1 MASMKQYLRFF
12 CFLFILGG
20 LSGLIETDASETE
33 TKRGSD
39 WSIESLMQSMAAVK
53 QRKASYTERQYT
65 AVLTRPLVSSGTL
78 RFIAP
83 STLEKLTEKPV
94 RISYRAEGDSFRIQ
108 KQDKRPRVVLLS
120 DYPVLQAFIESLRAT
135 LRGDL
140 NTLRT
145 FYSVNLEGDRTA
157 WSMVLKPKDNEMSS
171 VIDSI
176 HLSGVD
182 SDLKRVEI
190 HEVEGDR
197 SLMSI
202 DSDPS

>member
-1 MASMKQYLRFF
+1 MTAFGFVGALVLWFV
-12 CFLFILGG
+12 
-20 LSGLIETDASETE
+20 E
-33 TKRGSD
+33 
-39 WSIESLMQSMAAVK
+39 
-53 QRKASYTERQYT
+53 ER
-65 AVLTRPLVSSGTL
+65 
-78 RFIAP
+78 
-83 STLEKLTEKPV
+83 
-94 RISYRAEGDSFRIQ
+94 
-108 KQDKRPRVVLLS
+108 

-157 WSMVLKPKDNEMSS
+157 WSMILKPKDNEMSS